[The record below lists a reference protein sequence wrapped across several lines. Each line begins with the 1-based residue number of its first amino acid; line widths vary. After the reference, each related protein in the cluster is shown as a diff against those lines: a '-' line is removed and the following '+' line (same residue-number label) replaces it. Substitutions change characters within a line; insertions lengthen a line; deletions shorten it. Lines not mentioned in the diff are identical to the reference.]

1 MAQNGWSDAVLCE
14 HLRDLEEEI
23 TASGIAETFRGQAWS
38 DNCREWVYFDR
49 VLDLAALRA
58 RFSFAPFVVDHQ
70 HRGTHDG
77 QESGFVCEQCKDA
90 VMGRHP
96 ADPGNAPIYR

>member
-1 MAQNGWSDAVLCE
+1 MLCE
-14 HLRDLEEEI
+14 HLRPLEKEI
-23 TASGIAETFRGQAWS
+23 IARNVAETFRGQAWS
-38 DNCREWVYFDR
+38 DNCREWVYFDC

-58 RFSFAPFVVDHQ
+58 RFSFAACVVDHE

-96 ADPGNAPIYR
+96 ADPGSAPHFR